1 MIKKKIAFC
10 LHGGRSQKK
19 SDYNGNY
26 TGNFLNHNYIEY
38 DDNINNFV
46 DFKACYKSI
55 KKHIIDCN
63 PSYNVDI
70 YIHMWYQNKQ
80 MTKTGFESI
89 AIAKQ
94 NGYWSFMDDAENL
107 IIPNDLKKALAAH
120 QNSFKNFLS
129 LSKSKQK
136 ELLGWIVL
144 AKLPETKQKRIR
156 KIIEYVNQGI

>member
-1 MIKKKIAFC
+1 
-10 LHGGRSQKK
+10 
-19 SDYNGNY
+19 
-26 TGNFLNHNYIEY
+26 
-38 DDNINNFV
+38 
-46 DFKACYKSI
+46 
-55 KKHIIDCN
+55 
-63 PSYNVDI
+63 
-70 YIHMWYQNKQ
+70 

-94 NGYWSFMDDAENL
+94 NGYWSIMDDVENL
-107 IIPNDLKKALAAH
+107 IIPNDLQKALAAH